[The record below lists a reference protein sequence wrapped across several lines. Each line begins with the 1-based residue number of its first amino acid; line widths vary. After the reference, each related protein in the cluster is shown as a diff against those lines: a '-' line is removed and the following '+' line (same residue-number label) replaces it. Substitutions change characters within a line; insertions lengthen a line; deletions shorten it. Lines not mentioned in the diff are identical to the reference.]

1 MFRFVSGLRVFKEQT
16 NIADLSNKESTVNF
30 SRTSRREVCVGSLR
44 GGLERSGE
52 STILNKDFFP
62 DCSATAA
69 LM

>member
-30 SRTSRREVCVGSLR
+30 SRISGRDVCVGSLR
-44 GGLERSGE
+44 SGLLRSSE
-52 STILNKDFFP
+52 STILNIDFFP
-62 DCSATAA
+62 DCSAIAA